1 MARRRRRHRRKGRF
15 AVLYKLMTFLLICGA
30 LVAALALFFKVESIE
45 ITGTSRYSTDEVER
59 ASGVHVGDNLYLMD
73 KNAVASHITQQ
84 LPYVETVKIS
94 RRLPKTLCI
103 SVTECRGLAAIE
115 QDGRLWLISEGGK
128 LVDTA
133 PADDAAQYA
142 VVTGLTL
149 ESPELGRHFTASAD
163 CERAGELLGTLL
175 HELRSKDMLT
185 DVSAIHLE
193 DASAVTIRYLDR
205 FDVEF
210 LWDADFDYKLNYLAA
225 VVQELEANEKGTILM
240 THEGEARFIPG

>member
-73 KNAVASHITQQ
+73 KNAVASRITQQ

-133 PADDAAQYA
+133 PADAAQYA

>member
-73 KNAVASHITQQ
+73 KNAVASRITQQ

-142 VVTGLTL
+142 VAD
-149 ESPELGRHFTASAD
+149 PAD
-163 CERAGELLGTLL
+163 CVHIGAA
-175 HELRSKDMLT
+175 S
-185 DVSAIHLE
+185 HL
-193 DASAVTIRYLDR
+193 AL
-205 FDVEF
+205 
-210 LWDADFDYKLNYLAA
+210 
-225 VVQELEANEKGTILM
+225 
-240 THEGEARFIPG
+240 GEAAAAKVREMFAE

>member
-73 KNAVASHITQQ
+73 KNAVASRITQQ
-84 LPYVETVKIS
+84 LPYVETVQIS

-163 CERAGELLGTLL
+163 CARAGELLGTLL

>member
-73 KNAVASHITQQ
+73 KNAVASRITQQ

-185 DVSAIHLE
+185 DVSAIH
-193 DASAVTIRYLDR
+193 
-205 FDVEF
+205 
-210 LWDADFDYKLNYLAA
+210 
-225 VVQELEANEKGTILM
+225 
-240 THEGEARFIPG
+240 

>member
-1 MARRRRRHRRKGRF
+1 MKQLAQFCSTGPVTAF
-15 AVLYKLMTFLLICGA
+15 
-30 LVAALALFFKVESIE
+30 VAALALFFKVESIE

-59 ASGVHVGDNLYLMD
+59 ASGVHAGDNLYLMD
-73 KNAVASHITQQ
+73 KNAVASRITQQ
-84 LPYVETVKIS
+84 LPYVETVQIS

-149 ESPELGRHFTASAD
+149 ESPELAGTSPRPRTASAP
-163 CERAGELLGTLL
+163 GSSSG
-175 HELRSKDMLT
+175 RSCT
-185 DVSAIHLE
+185 SC
-193 DASAVTIRYLDR
+193 
-205 FDVEF
+205 
-210 LWDADFDYKLNYLAA
+210 AA
-225 VVQELEANEKGTILM
+225 RICSRT
-240 THEGEARFIPG
+240 

>member
-15 AVLYKLMTFLLICGA
+15 AFLYKLMTFLLICGA

-73 KNAVASHITQQ
+73 KNAVA
-84 LPYVETVKIS
+84 TVQIS

-163 CERAGELLGTLL
+163 YERAGELLGTLL

-193 DASAVTIRYLDR
+193 DASAVTVRYLDR

-210 LWDADFDYKLNYLAA
+210 FWDADFDYKLNYLAA

>member
-73 KNAVASHITQQ
+73 KNAVASRITQQ
-84 LPYVETVKIS
+84 LPYVETVQIS

-115 QDGRLWLISEGGK
+115 QDGRLWLISEGGT

-133 PADDAAQYA
+133 P
-142 VVTGLTL
+142 TL